1 MKKVYIITGSIFYDF
16 QTKEYHIGGIQT
28 YIRKL
33 VMVLIAAKYLP
44 FILNTGDSDQSGILD
59 NGATYLQ
66 VAAKKGDMK
75 ALVRKAEEKGD
86 IDEDLL
92 LFSTSNEIVKSHFKH
107 VLGIQHGIYWDTDV
121 IRGIKLKSLLS
132 MAILRGA
139 QMILQINWHR
149 MVGTLV
155 CVDVNYVN
163 WMRATAGNFGL
174 KYVYIPNCADKPTKE
189 KTEFGD
195 SKIRIL
201 YARRF
206 VRQRGI
212 DLLMKALPPILDRF
226 PNVLLTIAGQGEGLT
241 QLHAAFDKY
250 GERVTF
256 TQYDAMK
263 SVDFHL
269 SYDIAMVPSLY
280 SEGTSLSLLEAM
292 SAGCAC
298 IATDIGGLSN
308 VIINRHNGILI
319 RPIADDLQKAVVYLI
334 EREDQRKYLAENA
347 IVTIRDSFSSD
358 LWTERWTHFLSEY
371 YPAD

>member
-121 IRGIKLKSLLS
+121 IRGINLKSLLS

-206 VRQRGI
+206 VKQRGI

-319 RPIADDLQKAVVYLI
+319 RPIADDLQKAVAYLI

>member
-1 MKKVYIITGSIFYDF
+1 MKKVYIITGGAFYNF

-28 YIRKL
+28 YIRRL
-33 VMVLIAAKYLP
+33 VNVLLATNYFP
-44 FILNTGDSDQSGILD
+44 FILNTGDYDQSEVLD

-66 VAAKKGDMK
+66 VAALKVDMK
-75 ALVRKAEEKGD
+75 ALVRKAEKDGN
-86 IDEDLL
+86 IDKDLL
-92 LFSTSNEIVKSHFKH
+92 LFSTSTEIVKSRFKY

-121 IRGIKLKSLLS
+121 IRGIKPKSLLL

-139 QMILQINWHR
+139 QMMQQIKWHR
-149 MVGTLV
+149 MIGTLV
-155 CVDVNYVN
+155 CVDANYVN
-163 WMRATAGNFGL
+163 WMRATAGDFCL
-174 KYVYIPNCADKPTKE
+174 KYVYIPNCADNPTQE
-189 KTEFGD
+189 RIDFRD
-195 SKIRIL
+195 NKIRIL

-206 VRQRGI
+206 VKQRGI
-212 DLLMKALPPILDRF
+212 DLLMEALPPVLNKY
-226 PNVLLTIAGQGEGLT
+226 PNVLLTIAGQGNGLT
-241 QLHAAFDKY
+241 QLHTTFDAY
-250 GERVTF
+250 GERVTY

-308 VIINRHNGILI
+308 VVINKHNGLLI
-319 RPIADDLQKAVVYLI
+319 RPIAEDLRKAVANLI
-334 EREDQRKYLAENA
+334 DNEEQRTYLAKNA
-347 IVTIRDSFSSD
+347 IQTIRDSFSSEM
-358 LWTERWTHFLSEY
+358 WAERWTQFLSDY

>member
-1 MKKVYIITGSIFYDF
+1 MKKVYIITGGAFYYF
-16 QTKEYHIGGIQT
+16 QTQKYHIGGIQT
-28 YIRKL
+28 YIRRL
-33 VMVLIAAKYLP
+33 VNVLIAANYLP
-44 FILNTGDSDQSGILD
+44 FILNTGDNDQSGVLD

-75 ALVRKAEEKGD
+75 ALVRKAEEEGN
-86 IDEDLL
+86 IDKDLL
-92 LFSTSNEIVKSHFKH
+92 LFSTSSEIVKSRFKH

-121 IRGIKLKSLLS
+121 IRGIKPKSLLP

-139 QMILQINWHR
+139 QMMQQINWHR

-155 CVDVNYVN
+155 CVDANYVN

-189 KTEFGD
+189 RTDFRD
-195 SKIRIL
+195 NKIRIL

-206 VRQRGI
+206 VKLRGI
-212 DLLMKALPPILDRF
+212 DLLMEALPPILDKYS
-226 PNVLLTIAGQGEGLT
+226 NVLLTIAGQGKGLT
-241 QLHAAFDKY
+241 QLHTTFDKY

-256 TQYDAMK
+256 TQYDAME
-263 SVDFHL
+263 SVGFHL

-298 IATDIGGLSN
+298 VATDVGGLSN

-319 RPIADDLQKAVVYLI
+319 RPIAEDLQKAVTFLI
-334 EREDQRKYLAENA
+334 EREDQRKHLAKNA
-347 IVTIRDSFSSD
+347 IETIRDSFSSD
-358 LWTERWTHFLSEY
+358 LWAERWTHFLSEY